1 MTMAISYRSAH
12 AIPLGLRSIV
22 AIAFASAVGVVAF
35 GWPFLAAPGS
45 TLVAHAD
52 DAPLVFAVFLPI
64 ILLVVLAQFADGA
77 MDAKSIALLG
87 VLAAVIAA
95 LRPLGAGVAG
105 IEPMWAVLI
114 VAGFALGP
122 GFGFVLGSVSLLA
135 SALVTGGVGPW
146 LPFQMF
152 AAAWIGLG
160 AGLLARVP
168 FVARMAGRHPWRE
181 VVVIAGYAAF
191 AAVIYGFVLNLWFW
205 PFTVD
210 LAPQIAFTPGAPVA
224 ENLLA
229 WLRFSVITSLGFDI
243 PRAVLAAALVLV
255 AGRGILIALRRAS
268 RRAAFGAP
276 IAFEEVDEAAPSG
289 ISSSGFQP
297 QHPSAHQ
304 PTTR

>member
-1 MTMAISYRSAH
+1 MTRSATSRTAR
-12 AIPLGLRSIV
+12 AIPIGGRSAI
-22 AIAFASAVGVVAF
+22 AIAFASALGIVAF

-52 DAPLVFAVFLPI
+52 DAPLIFAVFLPV

-105 IEPMWAVLI
+105 IEPIWAVLI
-114 VAGFALGP
+114 LGGFALGP
-122 GFGFVLGSVSLLA
+122 GFGFVLGAVSLLA

-160 AGLLARVP
+160 AGLLAQLPVMR
-168 FVARMAGRHPWRE
+168 RWAGVHPWRE
-181 VVVIAGYAAF
+181 VAVLAGYAAF
-191 AAVIYGFVLNLWFW
+191 AAVAYGFALNLWFW

-210 LAPQIAFTPGAPVA
+210 LAPQIAFTPGAPIT
-224 ENLLA
+224 ENLLS
-229 WLRFSVITSLGFDI
+229 WLRFSFITSLGFDI
-243 PRAVLAAALVLV
+243 PRALLAAGLVLV

-268 RRAAFGAP
+268 RRAAFDVP
-276 IAFEEVDEAAPSG
+276 VSFDPAPSKTPV
-289 ISSSGFQP
+289 S
-297 QHPSAHQ
+297 
-304 PTTR
+304 

>member
-1 MTMAISYRSAH
+1 MSLNTSFRTPRAV
-12 AIPLGLRSIV
+12 PLGMRSIL
-22 AIAFASAVGVVAF
+22 AIAFASAVGIVAF

-52 DAPLVFAVFLPI
+52 DAPLIFAVLLPI

-77 MDAKSIALLG
+77 MDAKSVALLG

-105 IEPMWAVLI
+105 IEPIWAILI
-114 VAGFALGP
+114 LGGFALGP
-122 GFGFVLGSVSLLA
+122 GFGFVLGAVSLLA

-160 AGLLARVP
+160 AGVLASMPIVR
-168 FVARMAGRHPWRE
+168 RLTAGHPWRE
-181 VVVIAGYAAF
+181 VLIVAAYAMI
-191 AAVIYGFVLNLWFW
+191 AAVGYGFALNLWFW

-210 LAPQIAFTPGAPVA
+210 LAPQIAFTPGAPVV

-229 WLRFSVITSLGFDI
+229 WLRFNLITSLGFDI
-243 PRAVLAAALVLV
+243 PRALLAASLILI

-268 RRAAFGAP
+268 RKAAFDAP
-276 IAFEEVDEAAPSG
+276 ISFDRAPANPAPMA
-289 ISSSGFQP
+289 QRLP
-297 QHPSAHQ
+297 
-304 PTTR
+304 

>member
-1 MTMAISYRSAH
+1 MTRSATSRTAR
-12 AIPLGLRSIV
+12 AIPIGGRSAI
-22 AIAFASAVGVVAF
+22 AIAFASALGIVAF

-52 DAPLVFAVFLPI
+52 DAPLIFAIFLPV

-105 IEPMWAVLI
+105 IEPIWAVLI
-114 VAGFALGP
+114 LGAFALGP
-122 GFGFVLGSVSLLA
+122 GFGFVLGAVSLLA

-160 AGLLARVP
+160 AGLLAQLPVMR
-168 FVARMAGRHPWRE
+168 RWAGVHPWRE
-181 VVVIAGYAAF
+181 VAVLAGYAAF
-191 AAVIYGFVLNLWFW
+191 AAVAYGFALNLWFW

-210 LAPQIAFTPGAPVA
+210 LAPQIAFSPGAPIT
-224 ENLLA
+224 ENLLS
-229 WLRFSVITSLGFDI
+229 WLRFSFITSLGFDI
-243 PRAVLAAALVLV
+243 PRALLAAGLVLV

-268 RRAAFGAP
+268 RRAAFDVP
-276 IAFEEVDEAAPSG
+276 VSFDSAPSKTPV
-289 ISSSGFQP
+289 S
-297 QHPSAHQ
+297 
-304 PTTR
+304 

>member
-1 MTMAISYRSAH
+1 MTRSATSRTAR
-12 AIPLGLRSIV
+12 AIPIGGRSAI
-22 AIAFASAVGVVAF
+22 AIAFASALGIVAF

-52 DAPLVFAVFLPI
+52 DAPLIFAIFLPV

-105 IEPMWAVLI
+105 IEPIWAVLI
-114 VAGFALGP
+114 LGAFALGP
-122 GFGFVLGSVSLLA
+122 GFGFVLGAVSLLA

-160 AGLLARVP
+160 AGLLAQLPVMR
-168 FVARMAGRHPWRE
+168 RWAGVHPWRE
-181 VVVIAGYAAF
+181 VAVLAGYAAF
-191 AAVIYGFVLNLWFW
+191 AAVAYGFALNLWFW

-210 LAPQIAFTPGAPVA
+210 LAPQIAFTPGAPIT
-224 ENLLA
+224 ENLLS
-229 WLRFSVITSLGFDI
+229 WLRFSFITSLGFDI
-243 PRAVLAAALVLV
+243 PRALLAAGLVLV

-268 RRAAFGAP
+268 RRAAFDVP
-276 IAFEEVDEAAPSG
+276 VSFDSAPSKTPV
-289 ISSSGFQP
+289 S
-297 QHPSAHQ
+297 
-304 PTTR
+304 

>member
-1 MTMAISYRSAH
+1 MSAPVSVPTRTAR
-12 AIPLGLRSIV
+12 AIPIGKRSGIAIALASIV
-22 AIAFASAVGVVAF
+22 GIIAF

-45 TLVAHAD
+45 SLVAHAD
-52 DAPLVFAVFLPI
+52 DAPFIFAALLPV
-64 ILLVVLAQFADGA
+64 ILIVVLAQFADGA

-105 IEPMWAVLI
+105 IEPIWAILI
-114 VAGFALGP
+114 LGGFALGP
-122 GFGFVLGSVSLLA
+122 GFGFVLGAVSLLA

-160 AGLLARVP
+160 AGLLAQVP
-168 FVARMAGRHPWRE
+168 AVRRMSARHPWRE
-181 VVVIAGYAAF
+181 VVVVALYAGL
-191 AAVIYGFVLNLWFW
+191 AAVAFGFAMNLWFW

-210 LAPQIAFTPGAPVA
+210 LAPQIAFAPGAPII
-224 ENLLA
+224 ENLTS

-243 PRAVLAAALVLV
+243 PRAVLASGLVLI

-268 RRAAFGAP
+268 RRAAFDVP
-276 IAFEEVDEAAPSG
+276 IAF
-289 ISSSGFQP
+289 
-297 QHPSAHQ
+297 H
-304 PTTR
+304 

>member
-1 MTMAISYRSAH
+1 MTRSATSRTAR
-12 AIPLGLRSIV
+12 AIPIGGRSAI
-22 AIAFASAVGVVAF
+22 AIAFASALGIVAF

-52 DAPLVFAVFLPI
+52 DAPLIFAVFLPV

-105 IEPMWAVLI
+105 IEPIWAVLI
-114 VAGFALGP
+114 LGGFALGP
-122 GFGFVLGSVSLLA
+122 GFGFVLGAVSLLA

-160 AGLLARVP
+160 AGLLAQLPVMR
-168 FVARMAGRHPWRE
+168 RWAGVHPWRE
-181 VVVIAGYAAF
+181 VAVLAGYAAF
-191 AAVIYGFVLNLWFW
+191 AAVAYGFALNLWFW

-210 LAPQIAFTPGAPVA
+210 LAPQIAFTPGAPIT
-224 ENLLA
+224 ENLLS
-229 WLRFSVITSLGFDI
+229 WLRFSFITSLGFDI
-243 PRAVLAAALVLV
+243 PRALLAAGLVLV

-268 RRAAFGAP
+268 RRAAFDVP
-276 IAFEEVDEAAPSG
+276 VSFDSAPSKTPV
-289 ISSSGFQP
+289 S
-297 QHPSAHQ
+297 
-304 PTTR
+304 

>member
-1 MTMAISYRSAH
+1 MTGQVTTRTARAVPIGGRSM
-12 AIPLGLRSIV
+12 V
-22 AIAFASAVGVVAF
+22 AIAFASALGLVAF

-52 DAPLVFAVFLPI
+52 DAPLIFAVFLPV

-105 IEPMWAVLI
+105 IEPIWAVLI
-114 VAGFALGP
+114 LGGFALGP
-122 GFGFVLGSVSLLA
+122 GFGFVLGAVSLLA

-160 AGLLARVP
+160 AGLLAQIPAIRAWAAV
-168 FVARMAGRHPWRE
+168 HPWKE
-181 VVVIAGYAAF
+181 VVVVAGYAAI
-191 AAVIYGFVLNLWFW
+191 AAVAYGFALNLWFW

-210 LAPQIAFTPGAPVA
+210 LAPQIAFTPGAPVTD
-224 ENLLA
+224 NLLA
-229 WLRFSVITSLGFDI
+229 WLRFSLITSLGFDI
-243 PRAVLAAALVLV
+243 PRALLAAGLVLV

-268 RRAAFGAP
+268 RRAAFDVP
-276 IAFEEVDEAAPSG
+276 TSFAPSA
-289 ISSSGFQP
+289 STST
-297 QHPSAHQ
+297 PSHASR
-304 PTTR
+304 P

>member
-1 MTMAISYRSAH
+1 MTRSATSRTAR
-12 AIPLGLRSIV
+12 AIPIGGRSAI
-22 AIAFASAVGVVAF
+22 AIAFASALGIVAF

-52 DAPLVFAVFLPI
+52 DAPLIFAIFLPV

-105 IEPMWAVLI
+105 IEPIWAVLI
-114 VAGFALGP
+114 LGAFALGP
-122 GFGFVLGSVSLLA
+122 GFGFVLGAVSLLA

-160 AGLLARVP
+160 AGLLAQLPVMR
-168 FVARMAGRHPWRE
+168 RWAGVHPWRE
-181 VVVIAGYAAF
+181 VAVLAGYAAF
-191 AAVIYGFVLNLWFW
+191 AAVAYGFALNLWFW
-205 PFTVD
+205 PFTAD
-210 LAPQIAFTPGAPVA
+210 LAPQIAFTPGAPIT
-224 ENLLA
+224 ENLLS
-229 WLRFSVITSLGFDI
+229 WLRFSFITSLGFDI
-243 PRAVLAAALVLV
+243 PRALLAAGLVLV

-268 RRAAFGAP
+268 RRAAFDVP
-276 IAFEEVDEAAPSG
+276 VSFDSAPSKTPV
-289 ISSSGFQP
+289 S
-297 QHPSAHQ
+297 
-304 PTTR
+304 

>member
-1 MTMAISYRSAH
+1 MTRSATSRTAR
-12 AIPLGLRSIV
+12 AIPIGGRSAI
-22 AIAFASAVGVVAF
+22 AIAFASALGIVAF

-52 DAPLVFAVFLPI
+52 DAPLIFAIFLPV
-64 ILLVVLAQFADGA
+64 ILMVVLAQFADGA

-105 IEPMWAVLI
+105 IEPIWAVLI
-114 VAGFALGP
+114 LGAFALGP
-122 GFGFVLGSVSLLA
+122 GFGFVLGAVSLLA

-160 AGLLARVP
+160 AGLLAQLPVMR
-168 FVARMAGRHPWRE
+168 RWAGVHPWRE
-181 VVVIAGYAAF
+181 VAVLAGYAAF
-191 AAVIYGFVLNLWFW
+191 AAVAYGFALNLWFW

-210 LAPQIAFTPGAPVA
+210 LAPQIAFSPGAPIT
-224 ENLLA
+224 ENLLS
-229 WLRFSVITSLGFDI
+229 WLRFSFITSLGFDI
-243 PRAVLAAALVLV
+243 PRALLAAGLVLV

-268 RRAAFGAP
+268 RRAAFDVP
-276 IAFEEVDEAAPSG
+276 VSFDSAPSKTPV
-289 ISSSGFQP
+289 S
-297 QHPSAHQ
+297 
-304 PTTR
+304 